1 MAVNKIIL
9 NYVYVE
15 YFCGICCNSVLYNEK
30 LYGKRGNDMDSKEL
44 KIEQI
49 RENGILVCKLSGW
62 LDPNTSP
69 ELMDKVSLGG
79 VKQLIFDM
87 SDVEY
92 VFSAGLRVML
102 IFQRMMESEGGQMK
116 LINVPD
122 SIRFIFEDTG
132 LESMLE

>member
-1 MAVNKIIL
+1 MDNNK
-9 NYVYVE
+9 
-15 YFCGICCNSVLYNEK
+15 K
-30 LYGKRGNDMDSKEL
+30 LEID
-44 KIEQI
+44 QI

-79 VKQLIFDM
+79 VKKLVFDM

-102 IFQRMMESEGGQMK
+102 IFQRMLESEGGEMK
-116 LINVPD
+116 LVNVPD
-122 SIRFIFEDTG
+122 SIKFIFQDTG